1 MSKAHLLSGGLLF
14 RGGTIVDGTGK
25 PGFAGDVLVR
35 EGAVAEVSR
44 GTIEANAE
52 IIDCAG
58 QVVAPGFVDLH
69 SHMDFL
75 AAQGD
80 QRAFDSFTAQGVT
93 SYVGGNC
100 GFSSFA
106 YAPDGPHQGLL
117 KQGFFEGDTGNGHYE
132 DFLGRIAKGGVKSK
146 IASLAGHG
154 TARTSISGF
163 EARGLDRDEH
173 TLLLRLLD
181 DAMNEGAAG
190 VSLGLQ
196 YKPGIFA
203 SHEEL
208 KSVATLVRQ
217 HDKLLTVH
225 ARAYSNF
232 SGTYPMNPFG
242 RDHNLRAIDD
252 MLNLARETGVRL
264 QFSHLILV
272 GSRTWANVDEVIALF
287 DAAIADGVD
296 VKFDMFSYPC
306 GATLLNT
313 FLSEWFMAKM
323 PGSLS
328 NPLDLLK
335 IRAEL
340 SVGFKIVGFGFGN
353 MQMTAANCPEYER
366 YDNLFIP
373 DIARAVGKSSFATV
387 MDILKCSN
395 AEARVLNHS
404 YYSQEVIEKLMVHPA
419 AIFATDAWSE
429 TGGTANPA
437 AYGNFPHF
445 LELARDKNLLGLE
458 DAVHRMTGAAA
469 ARLPVSE
476 VGLLQ
481 QGRAADIVV
490 FDPATI
496 KAGDTDANPQAAP
509 SGITHVFVN
518 GTKMLF
524 DGEIVH

>member
-1 MSKAHLLSGGLLF
+1 MSDGYLLK
-14 RGGTIVDGTGK
+14 GGTIVDGTGA
-25 PGFAGDVLVR
+25 PAISGDVLLR
-35 EGAVAEVSR
+35 EGNIKEISR
-44 GTIEANAE
+44 GSIEANAE
-52 IIDCAG
+52 IVDCAG
-58 QVVAPGFVDLH
+58 KVVAPGFVDLH

-75 AAQGD
+75 AAEGD
-80 QRAFDSFTAQGVT
+80 QRAFDSFTRQGVT
-93 SYVGGNC
+93 SFVGGNC

-106 YAPDGPHQGLL
+106 YAPDSPHQGLL
-117 KQGFFEGDTGNGHYE
+117 KQGLFKDDAGRGRYE
-132 DFLGRIAKGGVKSK
+132 SFMDQIANSGVKSK
-146 IASLAGHG
+146 VISLAGHG
-154 TARTSISGF
+154 TARTSLSGF
-163 EARGLDRDEH
+163 EARDLSTDEH
-173 TLLLRLLD
+173 NRLLKLLDEAMD
-181 DAMNEGAAG
+181 DGAAG

-203 SHEEL
+203 SRDEL
-208 KSVATLVRQ
+208 ASVATLVKR

-242 RDHNLRAIDD
+242 RDHNLRAIED

-287 DAAIADGVD
+287 DEAIAEGVD

-335 IRAEL
+335 IRAEAFA
-340 SVGFKIVGFGFGN
+340 GFKIVGFGFGD
-353 MQMTAANCPEYER
+353 MQMTAANCSEYER

-387 MDILKCSN
+387 IDILKCSN

-404 YYSQEVIEKLMVHPA
+404 YYSQEVIEKLMTHPA

-429 TGGTANPA
+429 PGGTANPA

-445 LELARDKNLLGLE
+445 LELARDKKLLGLE

-469 ARLPVSE
+469 ARLSDSSAGE
-476 VGLLQ
+476 LRE
-481 QGRAADIVV
+481 GRAADITV
-490 FDPATI
+490 FDPLTI
-496 KAGDTDANPQAAP
+496 KAGDATKNPQAAP
-509 SGITHVFVN
+509 TGIAHVFVD
-518 GTKMLF
+518 GDKLLF
-524 DGEIVH
+524 DGDIVH